1 MQSSSVALPP
11 AALLLWADSLPY
23 CIGLLYWPAMLKAS
37 QILAPTKYLRPPKI
51 HRFSPNYGS
60 LYISSQ
66 ASYQKV
72 VKTKSD
78 HHHCPKSVF
87 ILTTSQLEAVLE
99 IYRYGL

>member
-1 MQSSSVALPP
+1 MQSSTVALPP

-23 CIGLLYWPAMLKAS
+23 YIGLLHWPAMLKES